1 MKTDYRWR
9 NAQCL
14 LVTSRCQS
22 RILKIFELIVEENE
36 CEESDGKGRKSEV
49 ISCLSFPSS
58 TARALRLFPF
68 SPPLALLRLQCPL
81 LKVRAPQI
89 TKPWESLR
97 SSKAQCSLTNRPTG
111 ILEDAHTSGKSQVYQ
126 EKADKQSGSEMLLQN

>member
-1 MKTDYRWR
+1 MKTDFRWR

-22 RILKIFELIVEENE
+22 LILKIFELIVEENE

-68 SPPLALLRLQCPL
+68 SPPLALLRLPCPC
-81 LKVRAPQI
+81 VRAPQI
-89 TKPWESLR
+89 TKPWESLW
-97 SSKAQCSLTNRPTG
+97 SSQAHCSLTNGPTG

-126 EKADKQSGSEMLLQN
+126 EDKQSGSKMLQN